1 MTPWTAAH
9 QASLSITNTQSL
21 LKLMPIQLVMPPSHL
36 TLCCPLPLPPSIF
49 PSIRGFSNESALR
62 IRWRK
67 YWSFSFS
74 ISPSNQYSGL
84 NIHEQYKKQYKQY
97 EKPRQHIKK
106 QRYHF
111 ADKGLY
117 HLSYGISIVMY
128 GCVSWIVKKAE
139 HQRIDAF
146 KLWCWRR
153 LLRVLWTGRKS
164 TQSILKEINLEY
176 PWKDLC

>member
-74 ISPSNQYSGL
+74 ISPSNGHSGL
-84 NIHEQYKKQYKQY
+84 ISFRMDWLDLLAVQGTLKSLLQHHINSSALSLLHSPTLTSIHD
-97 EKPRQHIKK
+97 H
-106 QRYHF
+106 
-111 ADKGLY
+111 
-117 HLSYGISIVMY
+117 
-128 GCVSWIVKKAE
+128 
-139 HQRIDAF
+139 
-146 KLWCWRR
+146 
-153 LLRVLWTGRKS
+153 RKNHS
-164 TQSILKEINLEY
+164 LV
-176 PWKDLC
+176 